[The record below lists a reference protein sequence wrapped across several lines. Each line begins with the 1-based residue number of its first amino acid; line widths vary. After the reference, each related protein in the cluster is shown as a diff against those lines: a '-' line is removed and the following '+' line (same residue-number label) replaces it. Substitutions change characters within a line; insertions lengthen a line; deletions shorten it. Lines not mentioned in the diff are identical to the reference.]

1 MNITRRS
8 VLKCALVAAAAVLG
22 TSRTRPEPGALLVFD
37 SRLPQ
42 SLALQRSHAGRSIDL
57 AHEHAN
63 LWGDLR
69 RLRSSGNV
77 VGLTRW
83 SDLVQV
89 RGLLEE
95 RGSRLR
101 AQARCGRLF
110 YWEMTGP
117 SRDNRVPGHRIRR

>member
-8 VLKCALVAAAAVLG
+8 LLKCALVAATAVPG
-22 TSRTRPEPGALLVFD
+22 TSRLRPEPGVLLVYD

-42 SLALQRSHAGRSIDL
+42 SLALQQSHVGRAIDL

-63 LWGDLR
+63 RWENLR
-69 RLRSSGNV
+69 RLRPDGRV
-77 VGLTRW
+77 VGLTSW

-89 RGLLEE
+89 RGLLEQ

-110 YWEMTGP
+110 YWEMAAPAQRT
-117 SRDNRVPGHRIRR
+117 SIVRLT

>member
-8 VLKCALVAAAAVLG
+8 LLKCALVAAAAVPG
-22 TSRTRPEPGALLVFD
+22 TSGPRPEPGVLLVYD

-42 SLALQRSHAGRSIDL
+42 SLALQQSHVGRAIDL

-63 LWGDLR
+63 RWENLR
-69 RLRSSGNV
+69 RLRPDGRV
-77 VGLTRW
+77 VGLTSW

-89 RGLLEE
+89 RGLLEQ

-110 YWEMTGP
+110 YWEMAAPAQRT
-117 SRDNRVPGHRIRR
+117 SIVRLT

>member
-8 VLKCALVAAAAVLG
+8 LLKCALVAAAAVPG
-22 TSRTRPEPGALLVFD
+22 TSRLRPEPGVLLVYD

-42 SLALQRSHAGRSIDL
+42 SLALQQSHAGRAIDL

-63 LWGDLR
+63 RWGNLR
-69 RLRSSGNV
+69 RLRPDGRV
-77 VGLTRW
+77 VGLTSW

-89 RGLLEE
+89 RGLLEQ

-110 YWEMTGP
+110 YWEMAAP
-117 SRDNRVPGHRIRR
+117 AQRVNIVRLT